1 MKKRFLNTILPIA
14 AFIALS
20 GTGFGFWVFN
30 NTSTVT
36 SYADFSITD
45 AASLDGLT
53 INLIDNGIILDQ
65 TSSDL
70 TIGGNL
76 GCNIDLEHGMAGTV
90 NASNNYEYT
99 TNTTNLSLA
108 FDYQIKV
115 TLGGNLGDYLAVDS
129 VTFITTT
136 SSTAPYIFSATYTS
150 SNTYTSTFKVQ
161 LKWINMPTTKD
172 DYETMVFKLSAA
184 TLSVEGSISGT
195 PVLSAN

>member
-1 MKKRFLNTILPIA
+1 MKKSLLNTILPIA
-14 AFIALS
+14 AFIAIS
-20 GTGFGFWVFN
+20 GTGFGVWVFN
-30 NTSTVT
+30 NTTT
-36 SYADFSITD
+36 TTAYADFSITD

-53 INLIDNGIILDQ
+53 INLIDNNITLDQ
-65 TSSDL
+65 TASDL
-70 TIGGNL
+70 VIGGNL

-108 FDYQIKV
+108 VDYQIKV
-115 TLGGNLGDYLAVDS
+115 TLGGNLGDYLGVES

-136 SSTAPYIFSATYTS
+136 SSTAPYIFSETYTS
-150 SNTYTSTFKVQ
+150 SNTYTSTFNVQ

-172 DYETMVFKLSAA
+172 DYETMVSKLSSA
-184 TLSVEGSISGT
+184 TLTVEGSISGN